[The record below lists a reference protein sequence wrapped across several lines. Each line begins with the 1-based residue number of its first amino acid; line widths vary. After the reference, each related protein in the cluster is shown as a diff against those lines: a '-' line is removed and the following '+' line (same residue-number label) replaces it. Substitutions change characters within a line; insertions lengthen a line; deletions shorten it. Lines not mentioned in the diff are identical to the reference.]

1 MNRPVSDAGQNRG
14 GGGDICCTHGF
25 KLGPNSMTVLFA
37 LLLATLNCL
46 GEGTGKGRRASGG
59 FGQQVQQ
66 EKEDGGVGRTQRSDA
81 KARCWTDDG

>member
-59 FGQQVQQ
+59 FGQQIQQ
-66 EKEDGGVGRTQRSDA
+66 GRGQRSRA
-81 KARCWTDDG
+81 YSEE

>member
-1 MNRPVSDAGQNRG
+1 
-14 GGGDICCTHGF
+14 
-25 KLGPNSMTVLFA
+25 MTVLFA

-46 GEGTGKGRRASGG
+46 GEGTGKGRRTSGG
-59 FGQQVQQ
+59 FGQQVRQ